1 MDALPPQLAMQM
13 AMTRQ
18 NVAVSVI
25 KQNADAQRQ
34 MANIRAAAALLI
46 RPLKTLHSLLSIIVT
61 PAKAGVQSKYARG
74 SAALFMDPRRSCLP

>member
-34 MANIRAAAALLI
+34 MANILAQAVQNVPVSGRGG
-46 RPLKTLHSLLSIIVT
+46 IVNT
-61 PAKAGVQSKYARG
+61 
-74 SAALFMDPRRSCLP
+74 SA